1 METATGALRGM
12 GKTVVSMFISIVCV
26 VGIRIVWIFT
36 VFASLKTLESL
47 FISYA
52 ISWIAA
58 ITILVI
64 SYVIIRKR
72 IQSQKE
78 SL

>member
-1 METATGALRGM
+1 LRGM
-12 GKTVVSMFISIVCV
+12 GKTVLSMIISIICV

-36 VFASLKTLESL
+36 VFASLKTLETL

-58 ITILVI
+58 ISILIVAYI
-64 SYVIIRKR
+64 IIRKR
-72 IQSQKE
+72 IQNKKRV
-78 SL
+78 